1 MGTHRVNLW
10 TQRNHPPTPLPR
22 KGKVAHKQLMMV
34 HFAMLCKA
42 SPCGCH
48 LFKKEDLHKSKVVGW
63 HDDGIDSKSNEL
75 TGPIMNVWSNVHVIT
90 HPHTYIHMLI
100 GCRNFPSD
108 VIKVSKRKSLWI
120 LASFSHSPR
129 FPLHHSSSTRK
140 HLTSWTPSGISIW
153 RWSHKGP
160 FAWPW
165 PATMQHPS
173 TSPPFFCTY
182 CKNSLSETK
191 FYASN
196 KKQEKKVTWNLEK
209 KRKNLKLVL
218 LLVSIKS
225 FCSSCL
231 WGPWLYCSLPAFF
244 TLYRDITRL
253 LFKRLSRIRA
263 A

>member
-1 MGTHRVNLW
+1 MGTHQVNLW
-10 TQRNHPPTPLPR
+10 TQRNHPPPR
-22 KGKVAHKQLMMV
+22 KGKVAYKQLMMV

-63 HDDGIDSKSNEL
+63 HDDGVESKSNEL
-75 TGPIMNVWSNVHVIT
+75 KGPIMNVWSNVHVIT
-90 HPHTYIHMLI
+90 HPHTHIHMLI
-100 GCRNFPSD
+100 GYRNFPSD

-129 FPLHHSSSTRK
+129 FSLHHSSSTRK

-173 TSPPFFCTY
+173 TFPPSFFALTA
-182 CKNSLSETK
+182 K
-191 FYASN
+191 
-196 KKQEKKVTWNLEK
+196 
-209 KRKNLKLVL
+209 
-218 LLVSIKS
+218 
-225 FCSSCL
+225 
-231 WGPWLYCSLPAFF
+231 
-244 TLYRDITRL
+244 TRL
-253 LFKRLSRIRA
+253 VK
-263 A
+263 

>member
-108 VIKVSKRKSLWI
+108 VIKVSKRKSLLNISLLFTLSQVFPSPFLQYQKASHLMNTIWYFNLKMI
-120 LASFSHSPR
+120 PQRTLCLALTGYNATSKY
-129 FPLHHSSSTRK
+129 FP
-140 HLTSWTPSGISIW
+140 P
-153 RWSHKGP
+153 
-160 FAWPW
+160 
-165 PATMQHPS
+165 
-173 TSPPFFCTY
+173 PPF
-182 CKNSLSETK
+182 LHLL
-191 FYASN
+191 
-196 KKQEKKVTWNLEK
+196 Q
-209 KRKNLKLVL
+209 KL
-218 LLVSIKS
+218 
-225 FCSSCL
+225 
-231 WGPWLYCSLPAFF
+231 A
-244 TLYRDITRL
+244 
-253 LFKRLSRIRA
+253 
-263 A
+263 